1 MFFESKLYSYLNNG
15 IYNEEKGIPK
25 VYFTSIEGDYN
36 IMVMELLGNLY
47 KLGNNLETLFLNCK
61 RRFSLKTT
69 LMIAI

>member
-1 MFFESKLYSYLNNG
+1 MFFESKLYNYLNSG

-47 KLGNNLETLFLNCK
+47 KLGNNLETLF
-61 RRFSLKTT
+61 
-69 LMIAI
+69 